1 MPVRARGR
9 DARSDRPAYTAEF
22 KFYLKERDLPSKPLS
37 GTVPVNARGMYTQIV
52 SAVASI
58 LNAGLAA
65 EGANGTNGST
75 SALRELLLDALA
87 ASAGAVDT
95 GSPAAVATQT
105 ATISA
110 VCAAPGEL
118 TADGASSAMTLVG
131 NLMSAVDGAGTGVAD
146 STVVAVRTRRRPG
159 ALVRMAVLVTRRD
172 AIAAA
177 DLRTAGETDS

>member
-1 MPVRARGR
+1 
-9 DARSDRPAYTAEF
+9 
-22 KFYLKERDLPSKPLS
+22 
-37 GTVPVNARGMYTQIV
+37 MYTQIV

-75 SALRELLLDALA
+75 AALRGLLLDALS

-146 STVVAVRTRRRPG
+146 STVAAVRTRRRPAG
-159 ALVRMAVLVTRRD
+159 ARARSDGR
-172 AIAAA
+172 
-177 DLRTAGETDS
+177 S